1 MSVMITPAQ
10 IKLAAYVA
18 AIILVFASGWT
29 TRGWYE
35 ASKAQAVKDAQAKA
49 EKAAQA
55 RESEIAAVVEEQLTK
70 VNESRGVVY
79 RETVKVVN
87 RPVYQSDCLD
97 AAGLSLINQ
106 AAGYPTESID
116 KVPQS
121 AKAANDKRR

>member
-1 MSVMITPAQ
+1 MITPAQ
-10 IKLAAYVA
+10 IKLTAYVV

-35 ASKAQAVKDAQAKA
+35 ASKAQAAKDAKAKA

-55 RESEIAAVVEEQLTK
+55 RESEIAQVVEDQLTK

-97 AAGLSLINQ
+97 AAGLSLVNQ
-106 AAGYPTESID
+106 AAGYPAEPAD

-121 AKAANDKRR
+121 AKAPVYKGR

>member
-1 MSVMITPAQ
+1 MITPAQ
-10 IKLAAYVA
+10 IKSVAILAAIVA
-18 AIILVFASGWT
+18 IFATGWT

-35 ASKAQAVKDAQAKA
+35 ASKTQAAKDAQAKA

-106 AAGYPTESID
+106 AAGYPAEPTD
-116 KVPQS
+116 KVPKS
-121 AKAANDKRR
+121 ATAPVNKGR